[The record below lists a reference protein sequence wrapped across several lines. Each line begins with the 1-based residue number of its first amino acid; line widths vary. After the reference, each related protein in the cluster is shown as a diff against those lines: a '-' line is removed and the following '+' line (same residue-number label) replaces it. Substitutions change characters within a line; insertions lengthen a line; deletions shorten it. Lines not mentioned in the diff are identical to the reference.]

1 MQEKLAEIF
10 MDMFQ
15 DNGLSAPDH
24 LDPDLHLRDDL
35 NMDSLML
42 AELTVRVESEF
53 SVDIFEDGL
62 VETIGDVVK
71 KIEGH
76 QQS

>member
-1 MQEKLAEIF
+1 

-15 DNGLSAPDH
+15 DNGLSAPDR